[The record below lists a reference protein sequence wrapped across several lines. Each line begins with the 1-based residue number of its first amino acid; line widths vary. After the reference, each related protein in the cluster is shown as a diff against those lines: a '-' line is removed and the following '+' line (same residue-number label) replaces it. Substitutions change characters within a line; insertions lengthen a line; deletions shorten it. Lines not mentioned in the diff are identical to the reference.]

1 MLLAILIHLWDKIKG
16 YENYHVFFPIWSSK
30 STITTYAR
38 TIDDT
43 AADAAKVATYIN
55 GKNWRCSF
63 NKSL

>member
-43 AADAAKVATYIN
+43 AADAAKVATYSD
-55 GKNWRCSF
+55 GKN
-63 NKSL
+63 

>member
-1 MLLAILIHLWDKIKG
+1 MKTIMS
-16 YENYHVFFPIWSSK
+16 FFQYGLSK

-43 AADAAKVATYIN
+43 AADAAKVDTYID
-55 GKNWRCSF
+55 GKNWLCSF